1 MNKQEKISKVMK
13 EFKEGTLK
21 TSAGKKVKSRK
32 QAVAIAM
39 SESKRYAEKA
49 DLISQI
55 NISSLQ
61 EAEEILKAAGEEEL
75 FEKAKHQDGDMH
87 PNGKWV
93 WVSSANGG
101 KGDWRTKGGRT
112 HTKHSAGGGNAGAL
126 NTTQQKPSTQVASK
140 RFVLPNLKQ
149 VFSDIRVLNPS
160 TSTVSSLGTFVSSLN
175 QQISDNKRNEIKD
188 YLPKDSTAYK
198 IISSN
203 TDNFSD
209 KQLWV
214 ISYELMNNQDYL
226 KDLNQRIEETKQEEQ
241 YQKSK
246 KSAKRKL
253 KSEKKKKEEQKN
265 AKEYDKISSDDKVK
279 HPVFGEG
286 KVLFK
291 TDDKITVFFKTVGEK
306 KLLIKFAK
314 LEKI

>member
-1 MNKQEKISKVMK
+1 MLIKNIKI
-13 EFKEGTLK
+13 
-21 TSAGKKVKSRK
+21 KSL
-32 QAVAIAM
+32 
-39 SESKRYAEKA
+39 S
-49 DLISQI
+49 
-55 NISSLQ
+55 
-61 EAEEILKAAGEEEL
+61 EAEEILKSAGTEDL

-112 HTKHSAGGGNAGAL
+112 HTKHSAGDGNAGTG
-126 NTTQQKPSTQVASK
+126 TTDTTSTSTPQVASK
-140 RFVLPNLKQ
+140 KFVLPNLKQ
-149 VFSDIRVLNPS
+149 VFSDIQVLNPS
-160 TSTVSSLGTFVSSLN
+160 TSTVSSLGKFVSSLN

-226 KDLNQRIEETKQEEQ
+226 KDLNQRIEETKQKEQ

-246 KSAKRKL
+246 KSAKRKQ
-253 KSEKKKKEEQKN
+253 KSEKKKKEEEENQKN

-306 KLLIKFAK
+306 TLLIKFTK

>member
-1 MNKQEKISKVMK
+1 MSMLIKNIKI
-13 EFKEGTLK
+13 
-21 TSAGKKVKSRK
+21 KSL
-32 QAVAIAM
+32 
-39 SESKRYAEKA
+39 S
-49 DLISQI
+49 
-55 NISSLQ
+55 
-61 EAEEILKAAGEEEL
+61 EAEDILKAAGTEEL

-101 KGDWRTKGGRT
+101 KGDWRTAGGRT
-112 HTKHSAGGGNAGAL
+112 HKKHSAGGNAG
-126 NTTQQKPSTQVASK
+126 TTGSTTTPQQKSTPQVASK
-140 RFVLPNLKQ
+140 KFVLPNLKQ
-149 VFSDIRVLNPS
+149 VFSDIQVLNPS

-226 KDLNQRIEETKQEEQ
+226 KDLNQRIEEIKQKEQ

-246 KSAKRKL
+246 KSAKRKQ
-253 KSEKKKKEEQKN
+253 KSEKKKKEEEEKQKN

-291 TDDKITVFFKTVGEK
+291 TDDKITIFFKTVGEK
-306 KLLIKFAK
+306 TLLIKFTK